1 MRYNVD
7 TMNVGIRELKQHL
20 SRYVA
25 RAREGETIVITD
37 RGVPVAKL
45 EKVQTDE
52 PPEALKHLIES
63 GKLMYKGSFRYVP
76 KAIRMLPGEKTAVD
90 YVREQ
95 RR

>member
-25 RAREGETIVITD
+25 RAREGETVVITD

-52 PPEALKHLIES
+52 PPEALKRLVEA
-63 GKLMYKGSFRYVP
+63 GRAVDKGPFRYVP